1 MKENTTV
8 VERADALMR
17 RRRSFVASPRPR
29 PSPPDELPT
38 ATIFN
43 VLQKR
48 TEDDDLPLLTEVI
61 PSAPTAP
68 TAPADDDLPLLT
80 DEVPPEALHEDDT
93 LRQQRIAAELSA
105 CLAER
110 LAAELSAELV
120 RAIEQRLAAELP
132 TLIEAIL
139 LNTGQ
144 ELRAGIEA
152 SVGEVCRDFVRRHPR
167 TD

>member
-48 TEDDDLPLLTEVI
+48 TE
-61 PSAPTAP
+61 
-68 TAPADDDLPLLT
+68 DDDLPLLT